1 MKDIFYAHLFTI
13 FVTSNAGKGNPY
25 SCLSLPSV
33 SYASHCVGSDGILL
47 NFVFFVLLLIYIECK
62 PISGRDSILGQDTY
76 PSPHLPRTKAVPSS
90 LHPCIKV
97 ISPSH
102 HPRTKT
108 VPPPP
113 LYPALHA
120 ANRQIRF
127 MTVFQNPML
136 SSLP

>member
-13 FVTSNAGKGNPY
+13 FVTSDAGKDNPN

-33 SYASHCVGSDGILL
+33 SYASHCVVSSGILL
-47 NFVFFVLLLIYIECK
+47 NFVFFVLCFVSLFCK
-62 PISGRDSILGQDTY
+62 RISGQDTY

-97 ISPSH
+97 ASPSH

-108 VPPPP
+108 APPPP
-113 LYPALHA
+113 LYSALHA

-127 MTVFQNPML
+127 MTVSQNPML

>member
-47 NFVFFVLLLIYIECK
+47 NFVFFVLCFVSIFSK
-62 PISGRDSILGQDTY
+62 RISGQDTY